1 MRSHNSL
8 HHLFSKS
15 LSYTKDSDRRLSLS
29 LPPNGTELAYHFHNL
44 TEVVK
49 GSLFSTVLR
58 MLLNATL
65 FSFQSQLF
73 QNKEHLPIN
82 TRHRTHQR

>member
-29 LPPNGTELAYHFHNL
+29 IPPNGTELAYHFLKQKEKMQNL
-44 TEVVK
+44 KTCESK
-49 GSLFSTVLR
+49 D
-58 MLLNATL
+58 
-65 FSFQSQLF
+65 
-73 QNKEHLPIN
+73 
-82 TRHRTHQR
+82 